1 MVSFLSECFQ
11 VISDDHLVSLV
22 GNEALIDLLS
32 PPLQKLLQ
40 LGRVRSFLSEA
51 SCLLLLASSRK
62 LLLL

>member
-1 MVSFLSECFQ
+1 MVSLFCESFQ

-51 SCLLLLASSRK
+51 SSLLLLASPRK

>member
-1 MVSFLSECFQ
+1 MVSFLGECFK

-22 GNEALIDLLS
+22 GNEALINLLS

-40 LGRVRSFLSEA
+40 LGRVGSFLSEA
-51 SCLLLLASSRK
+51 SGVLLLVSSRK